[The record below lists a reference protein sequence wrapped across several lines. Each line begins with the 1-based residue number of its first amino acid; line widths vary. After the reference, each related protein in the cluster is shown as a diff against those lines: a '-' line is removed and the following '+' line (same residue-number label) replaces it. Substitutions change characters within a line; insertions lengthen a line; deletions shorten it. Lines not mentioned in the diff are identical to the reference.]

1 MTLSH
6 ATHPLRHSLLELHR
20 TIVAAER
27 AAYER
32 RAGQVNSA
40 AFLRVLI
47 EDETY
52 GWLRPLSALI
62 VRIDEDDEEP
72 AAGAQA
78 EILAGTRALVRPD
91 VAGNPFQQRYA
102 RLVDENPDVAYAH
115 GTLMQALKRPVAA
128 LLSGTAAVH

>member
-1 MTLSH
+1 MTLSS
-6 ATHPLRHSLLELHR
+6 ATHSLRNSLLELHR

-27 AAYER
+27 VAYER
-32 RAGQVNSA
+32 RAGQVKPA

-47 EDETY
+47 EDEAY

-91 VAGNPFQQRYA
+91 AAGNPFQQRYA
-102 RLVDENPDVAYAH
+102 GLIEQSPEVAFAH
-115 GTLMQALKRPVAA
+115 GTVMQALKRPAAA
-128 LLSGTAAVH
+128 LLRGTAAVH

>member
-1 MTLSH
+1 MTLSY

-40 AFLRVLI
+40 AFLRVLV

-91 VAGNPFQQRYA
+91 AAGNPFQRRYA
-102 RLVDENPDVAYAH
+102 RLVDESPDVAYAH
-115 GTLMQALKRPVAA
+115 GTVMQALKRPAAA